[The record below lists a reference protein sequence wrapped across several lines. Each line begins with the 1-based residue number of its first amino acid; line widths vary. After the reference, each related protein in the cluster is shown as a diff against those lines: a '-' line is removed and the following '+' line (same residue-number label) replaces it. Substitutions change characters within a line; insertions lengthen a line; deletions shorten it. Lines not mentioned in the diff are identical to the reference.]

1 MVRSMTGYGKS
12 EYNDG
17 KVKLVV
23 EIRSV
28 NNRFLDFNIHMPKK
42 FFPFEMKIRNLL
54 GEYIKRGKIDVFI
67 SWSDY
72 EKRAGSIRFNEALA
86 GEYLD
91 IYKKISAMD
100 NSFDSIKV
108 GDIARSPEV
117 IVSEDDGIDE
127 EYIWGLL
134 SEELKNAAIAHR
146 EAKEFEGAR
155 LKDDI
160 LVKLEGLE
168 TSVKTIIEREPE
180 IIEAYRTK
188 LQGKLEEILEDNTID
203 EGRLAQEVVYYADK
217 MSTDEEQVR
226 LLSHI
231 EKMRT
236 EFAKD
241 ESIGKNLD
249 FIVQELNRESN
260 TILSKSGDVLTS
272 DLAIGMKTDIEKIR
286 EQIQN
291 IE

>member
-1 MVRSMTGYGKS
+1 M
-12 EYNDG
+12 
-17 KVKLVV
+17 

-72 EKRAGSIRFNEALA
+72 EKRAGSIRYNEALA

-100 NSFDSIKV
+100 DSFDSIKV

-117 IVSEDDGIDE
+117 IISEDDGIDE

-188 LQGKLEEILEDNTID
+188 LQDKLEEILEDNTID

-236 EFAKD
+236 EFTKD